1 MNFGV
6 FELYGDP
13 CLNDALDVTLRLAL
27 SIPLSHLMVY
37 QKVARAYF
45 QLVEVLSHNHTA
57 FLITRDG
64 ATFTHIG
71 TSLET
76 GLKSLDVSIS
86 SQCAAAIDSLAASYF
101 NQVVNGESQTAVT
114 QAFVSHINDN
124 PRIFPNILKTLF
136 EIILFEDCS
145 NQWSLS
151 RPMLSL
157 ILINEQVFSDLKM
170 QIITSQPTEK
180 QQKLASCFEN
190 LMSDVSRTL
199 ESKNRD
205 KFTQNLTIFRH
216 EFRAKK

>member
-1 MNFGV
+1 MTWQLLLTLNSPSQAYKYKGAALCFTILLRALSGNYVNFGV

-86 SQCAAAIDSLAASYF
+86 SQCAGSPFFLWSGITSEPPPAITPKISYTERSKLSAA
-101 NQVVNGESQTAVT
+101 
-114 QAFVSHINDN
+114 
-124 PRIFPNILKTLF
+124 RLKTL
-136 EIILFEDCS
+136 
-145 NQWSLS
+145 SLAVTPKRS
-151 RPMLSL
+151 FMSM
-157 ILINEQVFSDLKM
+157 QVFEPLECS
-170 QIITSQPTEK
+170 IITPFGLPVLPEVNIMYARSLKST
-180 QQKLASCFEN
+180 
-190 LMSDVSRTL
+190 
-199 ESKNRD
+199 
-205 KFTQNLTIFRH
+205 
-216 EFRAKK
+216 